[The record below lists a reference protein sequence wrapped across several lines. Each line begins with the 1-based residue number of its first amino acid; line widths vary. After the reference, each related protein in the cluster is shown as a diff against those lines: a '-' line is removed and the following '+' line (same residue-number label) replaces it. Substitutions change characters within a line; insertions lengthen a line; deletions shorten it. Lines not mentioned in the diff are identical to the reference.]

1 MHCYNHI
8 STSKTGRHETTPVWK
23 GLPTQHDSQS
33 GWVLHANVSCH
44 RRLAHYIR
52 AAVWKATVTL
62 DEFEFFPV
70 FNECFYLCLFPSL
83 QAVVCSLC
91 SQMNRMNF
99 ERALTT
105 TCTWTHLAVAA
116 TSTSSLWLRKQ
127 PSASPPRFRCSRIN
141 RLIRPPWGECDRCC
155 QHEWETQLRE
165 KHTVRIAQCEKA
177 TEIVAPGTESGRD
190 GDNGYMAGGG
200 EENVFFFFLIFFDE
214 VTKGKGR
221 CHLTCFVPV
230 LWQTRWTRRC
240 PAGCSEPTKAPAGR
254 GRSWWGA
261 RWEGYWRTWPGP
273 LLWKSSPAVG
283 LPRPVLSE
291 TDGLHLSCQLQK
303 YLNLGLIF
311 ACFGVW
317 IGIV

>member
-177 TEIVAPGTESGRD
+177 TEIVALETESGRD

-200 EENVFFFFLIFFDE
+200 EENVFFLFFFILWWSHKR
-214 VTKGKGR
+214 KGEMPPDLFCPSKMADMVD
-221 CHLTCFVPV
+221 TTVPSR
-230 LWQTRWTRRC
+230 LFRAHQGSCR
-240 PAGCSEPTKAPAGR
+240 K
-254 GRSWWGA
+254 
-261 RWEGYWRTWPGP
+261 
-273 LLWKSSPAVG
+273 
-283 LPRPVLSE
+283 RPVVMRSPLRGLLTNMTWATPLKIQSSSWI
-291 TDGLHLSCQLQK
+291 TKTRPVRDG
-303 YLNLGLIF
+303 
-311 ACFGVW
+311 W
-317 IGIV
+317 T